1 MVKAH
6 APKQFAESIRVTL
19 SPNVGYTIHIPN
31 YSLQTLNI
39 PAVCAMSTQKLSIRL
54 STLSDSLRTTL
65 QLISRLSKLS
75 FAPGSTPL
83 EGDGDVRV
91 ELTQDIRDSLKQHEE
106 DLEYLSQEVED
117 LTVSGGRHSRR
128 DSNKDRDRARLAAQ
142 VARLGEDLKQ

>member
-1 MVKAH
+1 
-6 APKQFAESIRVTL
+6 
-19 SPNVGYTIHIPN
+19 
-31 YSLQTLNI
+31 
-39 PAVCAMSTQKLSIRL
+39 MSTQKLSIRL